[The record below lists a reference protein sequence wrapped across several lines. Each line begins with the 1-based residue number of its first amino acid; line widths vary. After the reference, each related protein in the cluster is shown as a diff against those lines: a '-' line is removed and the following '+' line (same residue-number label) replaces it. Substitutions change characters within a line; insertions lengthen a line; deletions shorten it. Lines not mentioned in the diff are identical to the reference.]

1 MKKTLFSLWMAIVLA
16 TTVFAQAFEIEW
28 SKNYGGSDIDYPEQI
43 KRTNDG
49 GYIIVGTTRSND
61 GDLTFNP
68 YSTSSTWLLK
78 LDVNGNME
86 WSKIFGDF
94 EILSSSISS
103 VYPTTDGG
111 YILVKVLNDGS
122 NPIQVVYKLN
132 ESGEIVWQNTY
143 NEFDLF
149 CYVQ

>member
-1 MKKTLFSLWMAIVLA
+1 
-16 TTVFAQAFEIEW
+16 
-28 SKNYGGSDIDYPEQI
+28 

-149 CYVQ
+149 CYVQQTTNNGYIVLIGHIIMKLNESGETEWETE